1 MEKALAFGLALG
13 MLTGALIVANSR
25 KVRNMVTT
33 GQEEVLDRMEQL
45 TQKAAA
51 NKKNRAKQ
59 AQN

>member
-13 MLTGALIVANSR
+13 MLTGALIVANNR
-25 KVRNMVTT
+25 KARNLVTT
-33 GQEEVLDRMEQL
+33 GQEEVLDRVEKI

-51 NKKNRAKQ
+51 NKKSSAKQ